1 MDKFSLIEKYFEGT
15 LSVSEQEEFDKFL
28 DTDVEFKKEFEF
40 QKDVQKAIRKS
51 VKLDLKEELKA
62 LEKESFPRKDKKKYS
77 QFLKIAASVVVLLSV
92 GIHFLLNSNT
102 LNSEAIYEEHFT
114 PFENVVRPIVR
125 GENSED
131 LEFLAF
137 IKYEEGKYNEALPLF
152 EKYYSESKKPQ
163 ILLYIGICNLG
174 VKDFSKAADNLE
186 KYISKDDTY
195 LDIAHWYLGLSY
207 LKLGNTEKA
216 KENFKQVQEL
226 GTYKKNTVDE
236 ILNEL

>member
-40 QKDVQKAIRKS
+40 QKDVQNAIRKNT
-51 VKLDLKEELKA
+51 KLDLKEELKA

-77 QFLKIAASVVVLLSV
+77 QYLKIAASVVVLLSV

-102 LNSEAIYEEHFT
+102 VNSEAIYEEHFA

-125 GENSED
+125 GEESED
-131 LEFLAF
+131 KEFKAF
-137 IKYEEGKYNEALPLF
+137 LSYEQQAYKKALVLF
-152 EKYYSESKKPQ
+152 DELYSKSKKTHL
-163 ILLYIGICNLG
+163 LLY
-174 VKDFSKAADNLE
+174 KANCLLQLNNTEQAIESLEDYLKTENAYAD
-186 KYISKDDTY
+186 K
-195 LDIAHWYLGLSY
+195 AHWYLGLSN

-216 KENFKQVQEL
+216 KENFKQLQEL